1 MLWTQYLS
9 MQRSVIYLSFP
20 LTEIISII
28 LLGYYD
34 TVLDIP

>member
-9 MQRSVIYLSFP
+9 MQRLVIYLSFS
-20 LTEIISII
+20 LMEIVSII

>member
-9 MQRSVIYLSFP
+9 MQHSVIYLSFP
-20 LTEIISII
+20 LMEIISII